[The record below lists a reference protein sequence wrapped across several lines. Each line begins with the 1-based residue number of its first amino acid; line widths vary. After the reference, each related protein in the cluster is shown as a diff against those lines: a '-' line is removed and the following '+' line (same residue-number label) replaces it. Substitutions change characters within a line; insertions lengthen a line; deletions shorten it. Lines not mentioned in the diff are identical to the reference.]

1 MKSSSVQETAVGS
14 PWLEEVELFF
24 GRGVMM
30 RRLAGLGG
38 FALLVI
44 LAPLVLD
51 EIYHLELLFLCH
63 YYVML
68 ACSWDLLTGFTG
80 NVNFGHAFFVGGA
93 GFAGALLN
101 KHLGLGPWLTLPAG
115 ALLAGLC
122 GLLVGSFT
130 LRLRGPYFAAVTFCF
145 AALLYKWIMI
155 RHEIFGGEEGLSGL
169 DSLTPSP
176 LGNYYLSALLML
188 GSVSGLYFLSL
199 SPFGLALRS
208 IGQNESTSQ
217 ASGID
222 TTRYKIIAFVISAGV
237 AGVAGAMYGHAQM
250 HVGPEMAHDSLSS
263 LVLMMAVVGGMGS
276 IIGPVIGAYLLT
288 LVNES
293 LRFMGELRLLIYS
306 AAVVLV
312 ILFAPKGLLD
322 LSLRALRSL
331 GLWRSEPVCDRKR
344 GKMFRPTDR
353 DGRITGSRLEHGR

>member
-1 MKSSSVQETAVGS
+1 MNSKLLRESTIRGSSMEQ
-14 PWLEEVELFF
+14 VELLFS
-24 GRGVMM
+24 RGLMM
-30 RRLAGLGG
+30 RRLAGLGAFG
-38 FALLVI
+38 IVVM
-44 LAPLVLD
+44 LAPLALD

-80 NVNFGHAFFVGGA
+80 NVNFGHAFFIGGA
-93 GFAGALLN
+93 GFAGAILN

-115 ALLAGLC
+115 AFLAGLC
-122 GLLVGSFT
+122 GLIVGSFT

-169 DSLTPSP
+169 DWLTPTP
-176 LGNYYLSALLML
+176 LGNYYLSGLLML
-188 GSVSGLYFLSL
+188 GSVTGLYFLSC
-199 SPFGLALRS
+199 SSFGLALRS

-217 ASGID
+217 GSGID
-222 TTRYKIIAFVISAGV
+222 TTKYKITAFVISASI
-237 AGVAGAMYGHAQM
+237 AGLAGAMYGHAQM

-306 AAVVLV
+306 SAVVLV

-322 LSLRALRSL
+322 LLVKAASRL
-331 GLWRSEPVCDRKR
+331 GLARR
-344 GKMFRPTDR
+344 G
-353 DGRITGSRLEHGR
+353 